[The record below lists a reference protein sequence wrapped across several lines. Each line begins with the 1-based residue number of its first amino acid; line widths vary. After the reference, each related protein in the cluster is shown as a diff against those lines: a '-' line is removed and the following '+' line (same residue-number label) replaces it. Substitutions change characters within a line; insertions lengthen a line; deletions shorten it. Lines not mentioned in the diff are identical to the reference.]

1 MIVYGGG
8 SIIRS
13 GLQQRIED
21 SLQQAGVDYVK
32 LGGVQPNP
40 TDPKVYEG
48 IELARKEGVDFML
61 PVGGGSVIDTAKAIA
76 AGVPYEGD
84 FWDFYIGK
92 AKVKK
97 ALKVGVVLTIPAAGS
112 EGSGNTVITK
122 LEGLQK
128 LSLRVPELLRPV
140 FAVMNPELTYTL
152 PPYQTACGI
161 ADMMVHI
168 MERYFTNTPDVEISD
183 RLCEGTLMAIIK
195 EAYKVK
201 QNPNDYEARANIM
214 WCGTIAHNGTC
225 GVGCEEDW
233 ASHFL
238 EHEISAVYNVTHGAG
253 LAVIV
258 PAWMT
263 FMAEHNPKKIAR
275 FANRVFGVPENEDL
289 EEMALA
295 GISRLKHFFRYM
307 GLPVNFKELGIEHP
321 DIELL
326 VKKLH
331 ENKGELVGNYVKLN
345 KEYFRSFT
353 VLNEIKADK
362 PDAYI
367 LEQLG
372 CAGYLQASSNIS
384 LLYSI
389 FQARQHELR
398 YSCQPHLRYIA
409 PLSDRHFMQQLP
421 SYPFILQHF
430 PPFTSLFIC
439 FLA

>member
-1 MIVYGGG
+1 
-8 SIIRS
+8 
-13 GLQQRIED
+13 
-21 SLQQAGVDYVK
+21 
-32 LGGVQPNP
+32 
-40 TDPKVYEG
+40 
-48 IELARKEGVDFML
+48 ML

-345 KEYFRSFT
+345 KEYSK
-353 VLNEIKADK
+353 EI
-362 PDAYI
+362 
-367 LEQLG
+367 
-372 CAGYLQASSNIS
+372 
-384 LLYSI
+384 
-389 FQARQHELR
+389 FELA
-398 YSCQPHLRYIA
+398 CK
-409 PLSDRHFMQQLP
+409 
-421 SYPFILQHF
+421 
-430 PPFTSLFIC
+430 
-439 FLA
+439 